1 MYNDQ
6 SRLHALLQA
15 TIERLCQRYKLTL
28 SLAICLCLGLPA
40 HAKYVSPA
48 LTAPILNTDLSN
60 SSKPSAAKASNTDII
75 GHTAHEIPSQPSSTE
90 QSQLAET
97 DTSVSNLVAF
107 SPAQSELGEP
117 SLY

>member
-6 SRLHALLQA
+6 SRLRALLQA

-48 LTAPILNTDLSN
+48 LTAPILNTDLAN
-60 SSKPSAAKASNTDII
+60 SPTTSPAKKSDII
-75 GHTAHEIPSQPSSTE
+75 GHTAHEIPSQLPSTE
-90 QSQLAET
+90 QSQLAVNSAAANNQALT
-97 DTSVSNLVAF
+97 NQTQA
-107 SPAQSELGEP
+107 ELGET
-117 SLY
+117 SL